1 MGKKQ
6 ERGVK
11 VGWYRYEYII
21 WQMWCT
27 GLSFFL
33 GNDRFKENTLFLSL
47 HCHSISRGVVMSKFK
62 RGWDV
67 KFHHISNQESIMS
80 LR

>member
-1 MGKKQ
+1 M
-6 ERGVK
+6 
-11 VGWYRYEYII
+11 
-21 WQMWCT
+21 T
-27 GLSFFL
+27 
-33 GNDRFKENTLFLSL
+33 DFKENTLFLSL
-47 HCHSISRGVVMSKFK
+47 HRNSISRGIVMSKFK